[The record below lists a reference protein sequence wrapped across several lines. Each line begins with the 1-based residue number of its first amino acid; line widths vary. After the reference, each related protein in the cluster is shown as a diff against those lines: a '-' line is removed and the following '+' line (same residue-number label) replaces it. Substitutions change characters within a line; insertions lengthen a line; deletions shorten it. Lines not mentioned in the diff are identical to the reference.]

1 MIIMDLVKTK
11 KYLQWGNYYLHQIF
25 QQIITNQMKCNSYQH
40 GGVGITLNTLKGI
53 FDFKKKKDE
62 SAADFEQLTQ
72 HLSKVRDI
80 KINYSCNFLGLEW
93 LVAKIKTA
101 SREWVADGYSDRWK
115 LGTDGQLTQ
124 VHYDLINRGFQWD
137 GFIKDIGSLGSVD
150 GEVDGSKISSDELV
164 NKIRGIPFNQR
175 IVKITLNSGDQ
186 LGQFFGSILIDI
198 LHDHNTGGKEVAGPL
213 HPNTVKNL
221 RSKLRQVGTTPDWWG
236 GRLPVV
242 PTKGMG
248 DLTYVLLC
256 LFEFCWQDD
265 NRSSFMSHKPT
276 CYSNLTVPDIAERAS
291 MNPSNDIKRKI
302 YLRVEKSVFDYFTK
316 LKLYDPSITYSKW
329 TLPYPPKRKESQ
341 DLEQIQF
348 NYQLNLARSSSIG
361 NTITGC
367 SGLGGWHVT
376 PDTGHSAIYDQ
387 SSNPAGC
394 FLVNEVPVRYNIP
407 NLTDPGGSFR
417 TSISPSE
424 QYDACINEVEH
435 LKKIIIDYTNFVYQI
450 YVSDVD
456 SGISYL
462 LLEIDYCLTGPY
474 LWESSSKR
482 HNSPSP
488 DVRVPYIL
496 FNGLPV
502 AESPY
507 KMASAGDVKTLVNGI
522 LQQRDTYH
530 KEDQLFRIG
539 QIIWSKL
546 YGDLGQVLSTVG
558 NSSIFV
564 SGDRSACALALMINE
579 CIATSTISIVDSK
592 TSPTTEASPVTQ
604 PLYLNICLSRDFWL
618 MNIPT
623 ATIDTPT
630 QINFSSTD
638 MSEETFA
645 TLMSSPDNEWSTL
658 DKVSDTLHMYVDEL
672 LSCYQV
678 FKEIIGSDRVI
689 TQSQERQYIS
699 DKGKLTTALEE
710 LQAQIKEWLTPST
723 APDLLV
729 PDLKLYE
736 TRQATHPENLSVDS
750 TNTKDAALLVQFSE
764 LASQLLR
771 NIEIIRTRRRRH
783 LFNLISEKAK
793 TNNCSTDYLLNWI
806 KAYLNWSQKYEF
818 TQIEKDHTLATE
830 LIDSETPEGMI
841 SGAILQMAISNR
853 QMEVS
858 IANAGIRYTPEKLG
872 NERDSFEQDYNLL
885 WEIVYQTPSKMNEI
899 IKITYQGIQDKQKQ
913 IKQYEE
919 MFLTINQLSG
929 KVIELVEDATTI
941 VNGVVDTLEVHD
953 ASVTLV
959 ALRSGLATLRDTV
972 PHDVIDTAETLLSM
986 SSDGDISQDNKNFVT
1001 RLKINEN
1008 TVKVASSIKPVD
1020 MRDLPHMSD
1029 ITLVSSLSQSVKI
1042 MTEVTR
1048 LTNQIKTISTIEDD
1062 DE

>member
-1 MIIMDLVKTK
+1 M
-11 KYLQWGNYYLHQIF
+11 N
-25 QQIITNQMKCNSYQH
+25 N
-40 GGVGITLNTLKGI
+40 
-53 FDFKKKKDE
+53 
-62 SAADFEQLTQ
+62 
-72 HLSKVRDI
+72 
-80 KINYSCNFLGLEW
+80 
-93 LVAKIKTA
+93 
-101 SREWVADGYSDRWK
+101 
-115 LGTDGQLTQ
+115 
-124 VHYDLINRGFQWD
+124 
-137 GFIKDIGSLGSVD
+137 
-150 GEVDGSKISSDELV
+150 
-164 NKIRGIPFNQR
+164 
-175 IVKITLNSGDQ
+175 GDQ

-198 LHDHNTGGKEVAGPL
+198 LHDHNTGGKDAGPL
-213 HPNTVKNL
+213 HPNTVKKL
-221 RSKLRQVGTTPDWWG
+221 RSKLRQSGTTSHWWG

-242 PTKGMG
+242 PKNDMG

-256 LFEFCWQDD
+256 LFEFCWQPG

-276 CYSNLTVPDIAERAS
+276 CYSNLTVPDSAGRAS
-291 MNPSNDIKRKI
+291 MNPSNDIKLKI
-302 YLRVEKSVFDYFTK
+302 YLRVERSVFDYFTK
-316 LKLYDPSITYSKW
+316 LRLYDPRITYSEWK
-329 TLPYPPKRKESQ
+329 LPYPPKRKESL

-348 NYQLNLARSSSIG
+348 NYQFNLARSSSIG

-367 SGLGGWHVT
+367 SGLGGWHVA

-424 QYDACINEVEH
+424 QYSACINEVEH

-450 YVSDVD
+450 YVSDAD

-482 HNSPSP
+482 HNSPPSP

-522 LQQRDTYH
+522 LQQRDKHH
-530 KEDQLFRIG
+530 KADQLFSIG

-579 CIATSTISIVDSK
+579 CIATRIISIVDSK
-592 TSPTTEASPVTQ
+592 TSPTTTEASPVTQ
-604 PLYLNICLSRDFWL
+604 PLYLNICLSQDFWL

-699 DKGKLTTALEE
+699 DKGKLTTALEK
-710 LQAQIKEWLTPST
+710 LQAQIKEWLPPST
-723 APDLLV
+723 APDL
-729 PDLKLYE
+729 PTSSQQLYE

-771 NIEIIRTRRRRH
+771 NIEIIRTSRRRH
-783 LFNLISEKAK
+783 LFNLISEKAT
-793 TNNCSTDYLLNWI
+793 TNECSTDYLLNWI

-858 IANAGIRYTPEKLG
+858 IANAGIRYTPEKQG
-872 NERDSFEQDYNLL
+872 NERDSFEEDYNFL

-941 VNGVVDTLEVHD
+941 VNGVMETLEVRG
-953 ASVTLV
+953 AGAKL
-959 ALRSGLATLRDTV
+959 AGLRRGLDTLRDTV
-972 PHDVIDTAETLLSM
+972 PRNVIDTAESLLRM
-986 SSDGDISQDNKNFVT
+986 SGNGNISQDNKNTFT
-1001 RLKINEN
+1001 RLTINDT
-1008 TVKVASSIKPVD
+1008 TVETASSIKPVD
-1020 MRDLPHMSD
+1020 MRDLPDMSD
-1029 ITLVSSLSQSVKI
+1029 IALASSLSQSVEI

-1048 LTNQIKTISTIEDD
+1048 LTNQIKTISTIEDYDD